1 VARLFRNIAFLVL
14 LASCSANKYLK
25 PAEKYFEGFEVEYVD
40 RESEIPKD
48 IRSSILAG
56 IEPDAT
62 RRFFLSRPG
71 TWIYYQFDSVP
82 GDKGLKYF
90 IKYRLGNKPSLLHE
104 VKIEENREVI
114 ESRIK
119 AAGFFNVN
127 VEERLDTFKNK
138 ASIVYRIEPNQPY
151 YFDTLQISSQP
162 HPWSGEL
169 RRVYQEK
176 PIIQAGDLFRKSS
189 VVSQRE
195 EISEILKN
203 EGYFYFSSSLLYY
216 RADSSYSNR
225 RVRLSLDLKDN
236 TPKAAIEKFSID
248 SITINL
254 AADSK
259 NTEIIGDSLRA
270 IVDKEKLFIKPE
282 KLSPFII
289 MKPGEIYNKKHEA
302 LTLEHLN
309 KLDIF
314 DFVSLRFTAD
324 TADGKNL
331 LRANILAS
339 PRPKH
344 SLRAQVVLTTTS
356 TNFTGPGLQLRYTN
370 RNLFKG
376 AEQLRLSATGRY
388 EQQLTGSRKGLTS
401 YEIDLSA
408 DLLIPRVSGPFKPKK
423 LSGNVPKTK
432 YSLNYRLF
440 NQPDYYAQGNVGASY
455 GYEWLS
461 NKTTFHDFKLLRLDY
476 VRLLQSSERLEDLFD
491 QGVLDRESF
500 NDQLIFGP
508 SYSMTFSPE
517 RKGNFANY
525 FIGGSLD
532 FSGNLLYSVYNWS
545 NSEVNEDGQFEVVG
559 VPFAQYTRTQLDARV
574 YLDVAEYT
582 KLVLRQNVGVG
593 IPYLNSRSLPF
604 AKQFFVG
611 GASSLR
617 GFQPRAVGPGIYK
630 NTEGTDDSF
639 FDQTGD
645 IMLEWNAESR
655 FDLGGYLK
663 GALFIDA
670 GNVWLINESSNRK
683 GGEFIWNQFLNQ
695 LAVSGGAGLRIDADF
710 IIVRFD
716 LALPFRDPSVEDG
729 NQWLFDRVTLD
740 NGWVG
745 DNMILNFA
753 IGYPF

>member
-1 VARLFRNIAFLVL
+1 MQ
-14 LASCSANKYLK
+14 
-25 PAEKYFEGFEVEYVD
+25 PGEKFFEGFEVEYAE
-40 RESEIPKD
+40 RESEIPRD
-48 IRSSILAG
+48 VRNSILSG
-56 IEPDAT
+56 IDPEAT
-62 RRFFLSRPG
+62 RRFFVSRPG
-71 TWIYYQFDSVP
+71 TWIYYQIDSVP
-82 GDKGLKYF
+82 KDKGLKYF
-90 IKYRLGNKPSLLHE
+90 IKYRLGNKPSLLRE
-104 VKIEENREVI
+104 VDINENREVI

-119 AAGFFNVN
+119 AAGFFNAK
-127 VEERLDTFKNK
+127 VEGIVDSTKHK
-138 ASIVYRIEPNQPY
+138 ASIVYRILPNEPY
-151 YFDTLQISSQP
+151 RFDTLQISSKP

-169 RRVYQEK
+169 RRIYNGN
-176 PIIQAGDLFRKSS
+176 PIIQEGELFRKSS
-189 VVSQRE
+189 IVSQRE
-195 EISEILKN
+195 QIAETLKE
-203 EGYFYFSSSLLYY
+203 EGYFYFSPTLLYY
-216 RADSSYSNR
+216 RADSSSNANK
-225 RVRLSLDLKDN
+225 RVRLSLDLKES
-236 TPKAAIEKFSID
+236 TPKAAIEKFTID

-259 NTEIIGDSLRA
+259 HTEVIGDSLNA
-270 IVDKEKLFIKPE
+270 IVDKDKLFIKPE
-282 KLSPFII
+282 KLRPFII
-289 MKPGEIYNKKHEA
+289 MKPGEMYNKRHEV

-309 KLDIF
+309 KLEIF
-314 DFVSLRFTAD
+314 DFVSLSFTTD
-324 TADGKNL
+324 TIDGKNL
-331 LRANILAS
+331 VRANILAS

-344 SLRAQVVLTTTS
+344 SLRSQVVLTTTS

-408 DLLIPRVSGPFKPKK
+408 DLLVPRVSGPIKSRK
-423 LSGNVPKTK
+423 LTGNVPKTK
-432 YSLNYRLF
+432 YSLSYRLF
-440 NQPDYYAQGNVGASY
+440 NQPDYYAQSSLGASY
-455 GYEWLS
+455 GYEWLT
-461 NKTTFHDFKLLRLDY
+461 NKTTFHDFKLIRLDY

-508 SYSMTFSPE
+508 SYSVTYSPE
-517 RKGNFANY
+517 RKEGFASY
-525 FIGGSLD
+525 FIGSSLEL
-532 FSGNLLYSVYNWS
+532 SGNLLDGIYSLA

-559 VPFAQYTRTQLDARV
+559 VPFAQYARTQLDARL

-582 KLVLRQNVGVG
+582 QLVLRQNLGVGV
-593 IPYLNSRSLPF
+593 PYRNSNSLPF

-617 GFQPRAVGPGIYK
+617 GFQPREVGPGIYK
-630 NTEGTDDSF
+630 NEENTDDSF

-670 GNVWLINESSNRK
+670 GNVWLINESSNRP
-683 GGEFIWNQFLNQ
+683 GGRFDWNEFMNQ
-695 LAVSGGAGLRIDADF
+695 LAVSGGVGLRIDADF

-716 LALPFRDPSVEDG
+716 FALPFRDPSFEDG
-729 NQWLFDRVTLD
+729 NRWLFDRIKWD
-740 NGWVG
+740 NSWVG
-745 DNMILNFA
+745 DNLILNFA

>member
-1 VARLFRNIAFLVL
+1 MVFLIL

-25 PAEKYFEGFEVEYVD
+25 PGEKFFEGFEVEYTDGDTEVT
-40 RESEIPKD
+40 KD
-48 IRSSILAG
+48 VKNSILSG
-56 IEPDAT
+56 IEPKAT

-71 TWIYYQFDSVP
+71 TWIYYQVDSVP

-90 IKYRLGNKPSLLHE
+90 IKYRLGNKPSLLQD
-104 VKIEENREVI
+104 VNIDENREVI
-114 ESRIK
+114 ESRMK
-119 AAGFFNVN
+119 AEGFFDAR
-127 VEERLDTFKNK
+127 VEERIDSTKRR
-138 ASIVYRIEPNQPY
+138 ATVVYRVEPKEPY
-151 YFDTLQISSQP
+151 YFDTLQISSKP

-169 RRVYQEK
+169 RRVYQER
-176 PIIQAGDLFRKSS
+176 PIINEGELFRKSS
-189 VVSQRE
+189 IVKQRE
-195 EISEILKN
+195 VISEKLKE
-203 EGYFYFSSSLLYY
+203 EGYFYFSPSLLYY
-216 RADSSYSNR
+216 LADSSYGNR

-236 TPKAAIEKFSID
+236 TPNASIEKFRID

-254 AADSK
+254 AANSE

-270 IVDKEKLFIKPE
+270 IVDKDKLFIKPE
-282 KLSPFII
+282 KLRPFII
-289 MKPGEIYNKKHEA
+289 MKPGEIYNKRYEA
-302 LTLEHLN
+302 LTMEHLN

-314 DFVSLRFTAD
+314 NYVSLSFNTD
-324 TADGKNL
+324 TIDGKNL
-331 LRANILAS
+331 LRANIITS

-344 SLRAQVVLTTTS
+344 SLRSQVVLTTTS

-408 DLLIPRVSGPFKPKK
+408 DLLIPRVSGPIKSKK
-423 LSGNVPKTK
+423 LTGNVPKTK
-432 YSLNYRLF
+432 YSLSYRLF
-440 NQPDYYAQGNVGASY
+440 NQPDYYAQSSLGASY
-455 GYEWLS
+455 GYEWLT
-461 NKTTFHDFKLLRLDY
+461 NKTTFHDFKLIRLDY
-476 VRLLQSSERLEDLFD
+476 VRLLQSSQRLEDLFE

-508 SYSMTFSPE
+508 SYSVTYSPE
-517 RKGNFANY
+517 RKEGFASY
-525 FIGGSLD
+525 FIGSSLEV
-532 FSGNLLYSVYNWS
+532 SGNLLDGIYSLS
-545 NSEVNEDGQFEVVG
+545 NSEVNEDGQYEVVG
-559 VPFAQYTRTQLDARV
+559 VPFAQYVRTQLDARL

-582 KLVLRQNVGVG
+582 QLVLRQNIGVGV
-593 IPYLNSRSLPF
+593 PYRNSNSLPF

-617 GFQPRAVGPGIYK
+617 GFQPREVGPGIYK
-630 NTEGTDDSF
+630 NTENTDDSF

-670 GNVWLINESSNRK
+670 GNVWLINEASNRP
-683 GGEFIWNQFLNQ
+683 GGRFDWNSFMNQ

-716 LALPFRDPSVEDG
+716 FALPFRDPSFEEG
-729 NQWLFDRVTLD
+729 ERWLFDRIKW
-740 NGWVG
+740 NNSWVG
-745 DNMILNFA
+745 DNLILNFA